1 MRAFRRQ
8 YATAPLEA
16 AKLQITRCAER
27 KVYPPPDKLVFG
39 HVFTDHMLIADWSAD
54 KGWHAP
60 QIRPFGDM
68 PMHPAS
74 CVFHY
79 GFECFEGMKAF
90 KDVNGELRMF
100 RADRNVARLKSSSTR
115 LTLPGFDEPQA
126 LELLQRFVRLEESTV
141 PKGRGFSLYIRPT
154 MIGTQPTLGIRAPD
168 NARLF
173 VIASPVGPYY
183 ASGFKAIKL
192 EATDWAVRAWP
203 LGTGDKKLGGNYA
216 PCVLPQQQS
225 AARGYAQNLWLFDGY
240 LTEVGSMNLFLV
252 FKNPDGTSELVTP
265 PLDGTILEGITRLSI
280 LELARE
286 RLDKSQWTVSE
297 RKVHIDEVIQRQKK
311 GELLEVFGAGTAA
324 IVSPVKEI
332 GYHGKPITVP
342 MAPDQEAGPLT
353 AAIQQWVQDIQYG
366 VVDHHFCPVVPH
378 FD

>member
-1 MRAFRRQ
+1 MRQFQRR
-8 YATAPLEA
+8 YATAPLDA
-16 AKLQITRCAER
+16 AKLQIQKCAQR
-27 KVYPPPDKLVFG
+27 KTYPSPDKLVFG
-39 HVFTDHMLIADWSAD
+39 QVFTDHMLIADWSS
-54 KGWHAP
+54 KNGWEAP
-60 QIRPFGDM
+60 QIKPFGDM

-74 CVFHY
+74 TVFHY

-90 KDVNGELRMF
+90 KDVDGDLRLF
-100 RADRNVARLKSSSTR
+100 RADRNVARLKKSSER
-115 LTLPGFDEPQA
+115 LTLPGFDEEQM
-126 LELLQRFVRLEESTV
+126 LELVRRFVKLEEPAIPT
-141 PKGRGFSLYIRPT
+141 GRGFSLYLRPT
-154 MIGTQPTLGIRAPD
+154 MISTQPTLGIRAPD
-168 NARLF
+168 RARFFL
-173 VIASPVGPYY
+173 IASPVGPYY

-203 LGTGDKKLGGNYA
+203 KGTGDKKLGGNYA
-216 PCVLPQQQS
+216 PCVLPQQES
-225 AARGYAQNLWLFDGY
+225 AARGYAQNLWLFDGH

-265 PLDGTILEGITRLSI
+265 PLDGTILHGITRLSI

-297 RKVHIDEVIQRQKK
+297 RQVHMDEVISRQEK

-332 GYHGKPITVP
+332 GFHGKAIKMP
-342 MAPDQEAGPLT
+342 MKPDQEAGPLT

-366 VVDHHFCPVVPH
+366 VVDHHFCPKLEKS
-378 FD
+378 